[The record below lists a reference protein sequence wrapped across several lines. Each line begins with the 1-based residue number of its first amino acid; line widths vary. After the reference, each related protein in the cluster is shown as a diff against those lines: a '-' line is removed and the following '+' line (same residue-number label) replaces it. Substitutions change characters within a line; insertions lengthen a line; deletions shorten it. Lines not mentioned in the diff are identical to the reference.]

1 MTFLAIL
8 AAAIV
13 ITLVCKKPIK
23 RYPWVFYLIAAL
35 LSALYFANRVFGV
48 PELGGLPGD
57 LVMATIQKGSLGV
70 AFFVIV
76 MYVGVFDRSSKIRTF
91 LSPIRGELSIIAWL
105 LVMGHIAAYA
115 MSYFPRLLGG
125 ATFKSNV
132 MFSLVCGIV
141 LFLLVMVLGVTS
153 INAVR
158 RVMGGKAWK
167 ALQRWAYVFY
177 ALVYGHM
184 VAILLPS
191 AIKGA
196 STAQVSI
203 AVYTVIFG
211 AYLVLKIRHEVQER
225 RKHASAEIAEAPEAN
240 KAAGTADAGTAQ

>member
-13 ITLVCKKPIK
+13 ITLVCRTPIK

-35 LSALYFANRVFGV
+35 LSVLYFTNRMYGV
-48 PELGGLPGD
+48 PELDGVPESLM
-57 LVMATIQKGSLGV
+57 MATIQKGSLGV

-76 MYVGVFDRSSKIRTF
+76 MYVGVFDRSSKVRTF

-105 LVMGHIAAYA
+105 LVMGHIAVYA
-115 MSYFPRLLGG
+115 MSYFPRLFGG
-125 ATFKSNV
+125 AAFKGNV
-132 MFSLVCGIV
+132 MFSLVCGVV
-141 LFLLVMVLGVTS
+141 LFVLVMVLGVTS
-153 INAVR
+153 INVVR
-158 RVMGGKAWK
+158 RAMGGKAWK

-191 AIKGA
+191 ALKGA
-196 STAQVSI
+196 TTAQVSI

-211 AYLVLKIRHEVQER
+211 AYLVLKIRHELREKKR
-225 RKHASAEIAEAPEAN
+225 RAGAGAVEATGTSGAETANADEAR
-240 KAAGTADAGTAQ
+240 